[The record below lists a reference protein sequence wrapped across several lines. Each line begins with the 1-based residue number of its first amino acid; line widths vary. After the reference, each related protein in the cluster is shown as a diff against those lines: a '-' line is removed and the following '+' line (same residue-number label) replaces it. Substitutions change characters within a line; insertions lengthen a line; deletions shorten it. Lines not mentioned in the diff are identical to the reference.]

1 MADLCP
7 STPTTSL
14 LNSHDCLTSAAN
26 RESVQCWLSVFIWVQ
41 LLSCRF
47 CTRLTLKHTYQ
58 SSEHFVFA
66 YTDEVPFVL
75 ACSRTL
81 GQSESHWVLAF
92 INTCCPVQIITL
104 KYLFLPSLCFSQ
116 TLLCSSG
123 SCLYNSEL
131 LAATPSPV
139 VFCHNDVQEGK
150 TFFCFNHILL
160 SRCSLILT
168 PLILDDWSTVW
179 LCWHIA

>member
-1 MADLCP
+1 MTVWPQQPIENQP
-7 STPTTSL
+7 SV
-14 LNSHDCLTSAAN
+14 DCLCLS
-26 RESVQCWLSVFIWVQ
+26 ESSCYLVDFVPDWHWSILIRAQSISF
-41 LLSCRF
+41 LL
-47 CTRLTLKHTYQ
+47 TQ
-58 SSEHFVFA
+58 IEH
-66 YTDEVPFVL
+66 EVPFVL